1 MYNVSAA
8 VHEVYVVILPAA
20 YGSFFKHCIYEDTYI
35 HLDIIK
41 IRNNN
46 TIVIINTYYLL
57 FIINNNKL

>member
-46 TIVIINTYYLL
+46 TIHSNNKYVLLL
-57 FIINNNKL
+57 FINNNK